1 MCNTKCNDK
10 PCCHEEDLMCCAPVM
25 HCCGGYS
32 EHNNCCPHD
41 RGCCNCCGCCPC
53 CCHLKKKVEDIQETL
68 DGDNGIK
75 DDIENIKGDINRIN
89 NDIDILEEKHDTD
102 IENIDERHTTDIQNI
117 NNEINII
124 NNEIDDLAEDSVA
137 KVEYLID
144 SDGHWI
150 VFKNKAGDILYKIS
164 AEDFIKDGMLSDVQ
178 LVDYEG
184 DKALK
189 FIFNTDSGK
198 TQPIYVPIGDLFE
211 LDDYYT
217 KPEIDQKVSEI
228 NQTINNTKSQLISQ
242 INAEVTRATNA
253 EQELSRAITT
263 ERNRATAAEGDL
275 GDRITAEVARATEAE
290 RNLGIRITN
299 EIAAEAARADAALN
313 TAIDGLDSST
323 SADNSYALRGIII
336 ENGKIKSNTQIKVP
350 TNNNEL
356 VNGKNYQDA
365 TQVQLAIER
374 AIDTLDSIA
383 VANDN
388 HALKSVVIN
397 NGKIISNT
405 QIKVPTDNNEL
416 ANGRNYQNESQVSD
430 AIQAAIGNLDSNI
443 PTQTNKAIASVT
455 EENGVLS
462 GTYTDTIAKAIS
474 DGGGRN
480 IVNTYIDTITTGGN
494 KLHYH
499 TGAGTTDITIPY
511 SVKASQDENGD
522 VISST
527 YLKIAGAATD
537 ADATLQSASRTKI
550 ATVANTD
557 LHVSLPRLVDNISL
571 TLDPATYKIAATL
584 KGGNV
589 NIATSNEIDLPLET
603 MVVSGSYDDVNK
615 KIILTLKN
623 GQTVSFSVADL
634 IAGLVNTNDSRLSD
648 ARPASDVY
656 DWAKAQLKPSYSWTE
671 ITNKPTIP
679 DAQIQ
684 SDWTQN
690 DTTKKDFIKHKPTLA
705 TVATSGS
712 YDDLSNKPTIPAAQ
726 VNADWNAS
734 SGVAKILNKP
744 TLFSGDYND
753 LTNKPTIPSGQIQA
767 DWNQGNSSQIDYIKN
782 KPTVV
787 SAFTNDAGY
796 ITSAEVPAQQQVNWN
811 ATSGVTSIA
820 NKPNLATVATSGSYN
835 DLSNKP
841 SIPTVPVN
849 VSAFANDAG
858 YITSA
863 SIPSQVQ
870 SNWTQTD
877 NQAVDYIRNKP
888 EFVIDGDTYNL
899 EQTINNLINRITTIE
914 GYWKRV
920 NGTLTPVTVTDTVTA
935 PAFYDSS
942 VN

>member
-53 CCHLKKKVEDIQETL
+53 CCHLKKKIKSIEDAL

-178 LVDYEG
+178 LVDYKDGVEGKPG

-198 TQPIYVPIGDLFE
+198 TRPVYIPIEDLFE
-211 LDDYYT
+211 SDDYYT
-217 KPEIDQKVSEI
+217 KQDIDQKVFTI
-228 NQTINNTKSQLISQ
+228 NQTINNTKTELITK
-242 INAEVTRATNA
+242 INQEQARAERV
-253 EQELSRAITT
+253 
-263 ERNRATAAEGDL
+263 EGDL
-275 GDRITAEVARATEAE
+275 SARITAEIQRATEAE
-290 RNLGIRITN
+290 RDLGQDISAETARAQAAEAALGIRITNEIKTERDRATAAETALGTRITN
-299 EIAAEAARADAALN
+299 EIAAEAARADLALN

-323 SADNSYALRGIII
+323 SADNGYALRGIII

-443 PTQTNKAIASVT
+443 PAQTNKAIASVT

-571 TLDPATYKIAATL
+571 ALDPTTYKISATL
-584 KGGNV
+584 KGGNTT
-589 NIATSNEIDLPLET
+589 ISTSNEIDLPLET
-603 MVVSGSYDDVNK
+603 
-615 KIILTLKN
+615 
-623 GQTVSFSVADL
+623 F
-634 IAGLVNTNDSRLSD
+634 VNTNDSRLSN

-656 DWAKAQLKPSYSWTE
+656 SWAKASTKPSYSWSE
-671 ITNKPTIP
+671 ITDKPTIP
-679 DAQIQ
+679 DAQVQ
-684 SDWTQN
+684 SDWTQS

-767 DWNQGNSSQIDYIKN
+767 DWNQTTTTAVDYIKN
-782 KPTVV
+782 KPTIP
-787 SAFTNDAGY
+787 STNVTIGGNSYTLQQAIDY
-796 ITSAEVPAQQQVNWN
+796 II
-811 ATSGVTSIA
+811 GI
-820 NKPNLATVATSGSYN
+820 
-835 DLSNKP
+835 
-841 SIPTVPVN
+841 IPTQYW
-849 VSAFANDAG
+849 SR
-858 YITSA
+858 
-863 SIPSQVQ
+863 
-870 SNWTQTD
+870 SNG
-877 NQAVDYIRNKP
+877 N
-888 EFVIDGDTYNL
+888 
-899 EQTINNLINRITTIE
+899 
-914 GYWKRV
+914 
-920 NGTLTPVTVTDTVTA
+920 LTPATATDTVTA